1 MTPRSDLR
9 IALDTSILTSAE
21 GLHGDGKK
29 AEARRLLLK
38 LTTHTTVLPVHTLG
52 ELCYALVRKA
62 GRSRENARTAVMN
75 WHNAFRVVGTSQDI
89 MRGAADLMT
98 VYEFNIW
105 EAVILETAARSNC
118 ILLLSEDFEE
128 GFQWG
133 GVTVTNPFAEHRHP
147 LIEKLLRDVDR
158 H

>member
-1 MTPRSDLR
+1 MTAANDLR

-29 AEARRLLLK
+29 AVARRLLLK
-38 LTTHTTVLPVHTLG
+38 LPTESTVLPVHTLG

-98 VYEFNIW
+98 VHEVNIW

-118 ILLLSEDFEE
+118 RLLLSEDFEE
-128 GFQWG
+128 GFHWG
-133 GVTVTNPFAEHRHP
+133 GVTVTNPFSERRHP
-147 LIEKLLRDVDR
+147 LLDRLLRDPDR